1 MQYCKDDFRLQD
13 IFAYEDD
20 RSPSGVLI
28 AIRVTLTDGSHR
40 ICQGEDIKE
49 FLALVE
55 QLKVPFRLQSAATKP
70 KKSK

>member
-1 MQYCKDDFRLQD
+1 MLDFRLQD

-40 ICQGEDIKE
+40 ICRGEDMKE

-55 QLKVPFRLQSAATKP
+55 QLKVPFRLQSPVTKP